1 MKKLKINVSK
11 NPMNDAIVNYKSVGI
26 KKKLFSKL
34 FGEKAKVAIIVPGN
48 YVKSIEISN
57 AKSEEFENGTR
68 EAQ

>member
-1 MKKLKINVSK
+1 
-11 NPMNDAIVNYKSVGI
+11 MNDAIVNYKSVGI
-26 KKKLFSKL
+26 KKKLFLKL

-68 EAQ
+68 EA

>member
-34 FGEKAKVAIIVPGN
+34 QEWSN
-48 YVKSIEISN
+48 IEQEHTFP
-57 AKSEEFENGTR
+57 SEP
-68 EAQ
+68 

>member
-34 FGEKAKVAIIVPGN
+34 FGKKL
-48 YVKSIEISN
+48 KL
-57 AKSEEFENGTR
+57 R
-68 EAQ
+68 L